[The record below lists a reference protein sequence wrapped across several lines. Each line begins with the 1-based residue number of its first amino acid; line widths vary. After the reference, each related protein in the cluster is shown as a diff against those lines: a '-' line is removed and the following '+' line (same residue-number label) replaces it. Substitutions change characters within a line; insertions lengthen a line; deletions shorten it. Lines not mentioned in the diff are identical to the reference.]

1 MILLNVNIDRC
12 FSCFSQLGFTWLFS
26 SSYQAPNF
34 ERLIGS
40 EILQLAV
47 GMSRAQRWM
56 WDTYDILTWPMAKLE
71 SFWDYIF
78 ISRDN
83 KVQAF
88 ISGSIV

>member
-1 MILLNVNIDRC
+1 
-12 FSCFSQLGFTWLFS
+12 
-26 SSYQAPNF
+26 
-34 ERLIGS
+34 
-40 EILQLAV
+40 
-47 GMSRAQRWM
+47 M